1 MRHAAEKGTTKRYYE
16 EKREVNRDAPFDF
29 SAASLSFYALALL
42 LFRLNS
48 EIRLLFS
55 RATARKHPRGK
66 SEKKMTTMCGEKLT
80 VEAKRCACLT
90 STKPVNLHQAAVH
103 HTQTNACVHVD
114 PTKKKRCSTETL
126 CRRKASRRHNCI
138 TSPRSVLFLLIVRG
152 TSRKGCGA
160 SRQE

>member
-29 SAASLSFYALALL
+29 SAASLSFYALRLALL

-55 RATARKHPRGK
+55 RATARKQPGGK

-90 STKPVNLHQAAVH
+90 STNP
-103 HTQTNACVHVD
+103 
-114 PTKKKRCSTETL
+114 
-126 CRRKASRRHNCI
+126 
-138 TSPRSVLFLLIVRG
+138 
-152 TSRKGCGA
+152 
-160 SRQE
+160 